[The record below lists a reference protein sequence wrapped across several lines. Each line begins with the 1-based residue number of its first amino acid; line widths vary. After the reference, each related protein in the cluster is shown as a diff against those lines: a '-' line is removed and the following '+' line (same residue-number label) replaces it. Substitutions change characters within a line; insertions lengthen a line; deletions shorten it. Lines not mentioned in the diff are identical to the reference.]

1 VMASDRATL
10 QQLAACRLEEAKL
23 LMREEHFSGAY
34 YIAGYAIE
42 FALKAR
48 IAAQFRADEIPDK
61 DLVNAVYRHDLAKLL
76 GLAGLETAL
85 KDACR
90 SDSGLDRRWSIVKNW
105 NEQARYSLWTEDQ
118 AAAMIDAIDGSSS
131 SEGVFQWLNA
141 RW

>member
-1 VMASDRATL
+1 MASDRVIL
-10 QQLAACRLEEAKL
+10 RQLATFRLEEAKL
-23 LMREEHFSGAY
+23 LMREGYFSGAY

-61 DLVNAVYRHDLAKLL
+61 DLVNAIYRHDLAKLL

-90 SDSGLDRRWSIVKNW
+90 NDSELDRRWSIVKNW
-105 NEQARYSLWTEDQ
+105 NEGARYSLWTKDQ
-118 AAAMIDAIDGSSS
+118 AVAMIDAIDGSGSS
-131 SEGVFQWLNA
+131 GGVFQWLSA